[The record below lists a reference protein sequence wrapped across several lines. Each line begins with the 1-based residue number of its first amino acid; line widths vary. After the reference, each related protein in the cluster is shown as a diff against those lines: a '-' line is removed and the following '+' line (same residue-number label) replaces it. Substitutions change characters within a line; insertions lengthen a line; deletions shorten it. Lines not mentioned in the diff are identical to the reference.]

1 MRADVKDT
9 QPVVDRVS
17 KAEQMIA
24 VGNYEGALEQLRAA
38 QAEAPTNKYIPA
50 LVERT
55 IALLYPSTLRRR
67 QEGVPA
73 AVAEDE
79 LTRHVRRLTSV
90 AKDLYERGSY
100 EIAFQ
105 SLLKAFQLAPTSPY
119 VLECQKILSPA
130 LELLRKQGTL
140 SGVQVPAGRPRS
152 VSAESE
158 TADWRRLITKAPQKE
173 REPRRDPQ
181 EERIQALRKRKE
193 TERRER
199 ELAMWREAAKPPRFL
214 QKAGAEPP
222 ADPQPS

>member
-1 MRADVKDT
+1 MRAEVKQT
-9 QPVVDRVS
+9 QPVSNRVRT
-17 KAEQMIA
+17 AEKMIA

-38 QAEAPTNKYIPA
+38 QGEAPTNKYIPA

-55 IALLYPSTLRRR
+55 IALLYPSTLRRD
-67 QEGVPA
+67 
-73 AVAEDE
+73 AERAPGEVTEDD
-79 LTRHVRRLTSV
+79 LTRRVRRLTLV

-100 EIAFQ
+100 EVAFQ

-119 VLECQKILSPA
+119 VLECQKTLSPA

-140 SGVQVPAGRPRS
+140 SGVQVPAARVRS
-152 VSAESE
+152 FSDESE
-158 TADWRRLITKAPQKE
+158 AADWRRMITRAPQKE
-173 REPRRDPQ
+173 REPQRDPQ

-214 QKAGAEPP
+214 QKAVAEPS